1 MPGKHFQY
9 AFDISVAF
17 KNVISEKH
25 ARQPVYVGMPLQ
37 PWTRDLITVNYY
49 EVYVADLL
57 FEERLELERVVV
69 TPAP

>member
-1 MPGKHFQY
+1 MLGKHFQFT
-9 AFDISVAF
+9 FDISVAF
-17 KNVISEKH
+17 KNVISEKYV
-25 ARQPVYVGMPLQ
+25 RQPVYVGMPL
-37 PWTRDLITVNYY
+37 WTRDLITVNYY